1 MCNIIVPRGER
12 NQGFPLD
19 HKNLRVDDR
28 LGAERVLR
36 AGLYTDE
43 DIARQIEG
51 SDLAA
56 TVAHYLE
63 GAHRSADRFVEISS
77 ETIFAV
83 DLYIAR
89 KHHGRAHLLDRP
101 GERVC
106 ADPKIGRRS
115 AVQLRPIDAKISAT
129 ILTFH
134 HDTSPL

>member
-19 HKNLRVDDR
+19 HKNLRVDYR
-28 LGAERVLR
+28 LRAERVLR
-36 AGLYTDE
+36 AGLYTE
-43 DIARQIEG
+43 DIARQIKG

-83 DLYIAR
+83 DLCIAR

-101 GERVC
+101 GE
-106 ADPKIGRRS
+106 
-115 AVQLRPIDAKISAT
+115 
-129 ILTFH
+129 
-134 HDTSPL
+134 